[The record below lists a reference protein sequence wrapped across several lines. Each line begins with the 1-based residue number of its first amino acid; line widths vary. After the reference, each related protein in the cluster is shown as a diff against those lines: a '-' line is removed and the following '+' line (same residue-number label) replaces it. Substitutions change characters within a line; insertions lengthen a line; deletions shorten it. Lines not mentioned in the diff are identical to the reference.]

1 MKEDSLNDTVI
12 SKDQSIISFYSSGR
26 LQIMVAWHNADDPET
41 DAQWIKV
48 RIELITSCY
57 GIGMRCN
64 YITLQAN
71 HIFTDLDQDELSK
84 FVPCCLALMWI
95 IHIL

>member
-1 MKEDSLNDTVI
+1 
-12 SKDQSIISFYSSGR
+12 
-26 LQIMVAWHNADDPET
+26 MVAWHNADDPET

-48 RIELITSCY
+48 RIVLITSGY
-57 GIGMRCN
+57 GIRMRCN
-64 YITLQAN
+64 YITLQTN

-84 FVPCCLALMWI
+84 FAPCCLALMWI